1 MSERTPVERGAWEAE
16 GRRVAAQLQDVAA
29 VVVLGRNPMHAAQ
42 VAVGIALAECSR
54 RQVVLADL
62 VGDLEPLYDLSG
74 GEDATGLTDCFRDEL
89 PLNDIARRAL
99 SHDGIFVLPAG
110 TPPVAVP
117 AVLAHE
123 RWPRLVRGFT
133 EAGALLVLVA
143 PVDVAGVESLVGAT
157 RGAVVVDT
165 PPAAVARFTVLATV
179 DAPEAPVGQAEPA
192 TATHRGR
199 RAARLTVL
207 MLAVAAIGA
216 GAWFAWH
223 RRSSGPAAR
232 AEPKA
237 SAPPVVPAPVPVAAA
252 ADTIRL
258 GDPVNAS
265 DSASA
270 APFAVEVVAANTVSG
285 ANSLIENGQAAEA
298 WPAPTVAPV
307 VLGGSTVWY
316 KAIVGAWRTR
326 AGADSLLAALRARG
340 VVRAGAGAV
349 VRVPFALLL
358 ADGVARDSADAV
370 VTAWRA
376 RGVGAYGL
384 LQDDGRVRV
393 FAGAFETP
401 SQAAPLA
408 ASVRDAGTVPVMAIR
423 TGRTY

>member
-1 MSERTPVERGAWEAE
+1 MTAPPPVERGAWEAE
-16 GRRVAAQLQDVAA
+16 GRRVAAQLQEVAA
-29 VVVLGRNPMHAAQ
+29 VVVLGRNPIHAAH

-62 VGDLEPLYDLSG
+62 VGDLEPLYALSG
-74 GEDATGLTDCFRDEL
+74 GEDAEGLTDCFRDGL

-99 SHDGIFVLPAG
+99 SADSIFVLPAG

-117 AVLAHE
+117 AVLGHE

-143 PVDVAGVESLVGAT
+143 PLDVPDVESLVMAT
-157 RGAVVVDT
+157 RGVVVVDT
-165 PPAAVARFTVLATV
+165 PPAAVRRFTVLATV
-179 DAPEAPVGQAEPA
+179 DAPELPAPPGAAAAAPRQP
-192 TATHRGR
+192 RR
-199 RAARLTVL
+199 RATRVA
-207 MLAVAAIGA
+207 LALLFTAMAAA
-216 GAWFAWH
+216 AWFAWW
-223 RRSSGPAAR
+223 RREGNVAANRPAVIAVAAPSGARPAA
-232 AEPKA
+232 
-237 SAPPVVPAPVPVAAA
+237 VAA

-285 ANSLIENGQAAEA
+285 ANSVIGLGRAAESY
-298 WPAPTVAPV
+298 PAPTVAPV
-307 VLGGSTVWY
+307 VLGGSAVWY
-316 KAIVGAWRTR
+316 RAIVGAWPTR
-326 AGADSLLAALRARG
+326 AGADSLLVSLRARG
-340 VVRAGAGAV
+340 VVREGAGVV

-358 ADGVARDSADAV
+358 AGGVARDSANAV

-408 ASVRDAGTVPVMAIR
+408 ASVRDAGAVPVMAIR